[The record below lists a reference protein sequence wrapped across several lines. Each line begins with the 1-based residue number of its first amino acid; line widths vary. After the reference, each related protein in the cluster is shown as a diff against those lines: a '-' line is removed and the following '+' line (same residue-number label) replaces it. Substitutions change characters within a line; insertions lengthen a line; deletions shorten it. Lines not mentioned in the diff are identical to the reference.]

1 MFKRVGVFFFVGVFL
16 FFEAFPSLFY
26 LFLVWTPHQKK
37 GWDER
42 TARGVSLDIDS
53 SISWQPRNTGEGG
66 PPKSAKALEASEVAP
81 FKSLKGG

>member
-1 MFKRVGVFFFVGVFL
+1 MFKRVGIFFLKPFHPCFIFFL
-16 FFEAFPSLFY
+16 LD
-26 LFLVWTPHQKK
+26 PHQKK